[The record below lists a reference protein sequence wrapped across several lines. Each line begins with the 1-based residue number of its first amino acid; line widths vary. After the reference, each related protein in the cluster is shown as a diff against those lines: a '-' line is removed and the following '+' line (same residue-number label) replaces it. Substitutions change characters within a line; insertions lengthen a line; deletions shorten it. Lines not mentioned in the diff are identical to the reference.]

1 MRNLIV
7 LNNPNFRIMKG
18 ILSVR
23 YVLFFAFLFVFQSC
37 TNETEEKT
45 YDRNG
50 NNVVVRIPADIRTL
64 NPTFAFDA
72 YSLLVLRTINQ
83 YLANYDLET
92 QEIVPVLLKDLA
104 TITEEEGMVS
114 YSMEIRPEAKWDD
127 GSDVTA
133 EDVLTSLKMLFNPM
147 SRPSPYRPYLDF
159 VEDFQIDSD
168 NNKKFTIRSSKKFI
182 LAEEAIYMVMPV
194 HQAAVYDEGGI
205 LNDFSLSDLM
215 KGEVSE
221 EDKAALTTLS
231 ETYFSEKFTSDP
243 ASVNGSGPYALKA
256 WKPGELITMVKKA
269 DWWGNAFD
277 GENSWFKAYPDTFTL
292 KPVTDVTT
300 AIQMFS
306 NKEFDVAISLDS
318 KDFVSLSSNE
328 SLNQEYNFVTDAS
341 NTAFLV
347 YQNMKSPILSDKKVR
362 QAVARLYDYDAII
375 ESVFDGLGDR
385 INGPVGD
392 FKPYYD
398 KESKMIA
405 FDTEEALSLL
415 TDAGWSDTD
424 SDGVLDKEIDGTKT
438 DLKLTYVVGSTSAS
452 ENIALFFQQ
461 AAEEVGMDIEIIK
474 KDRKG
479 WLELM
484 QQRDF
489 DLTMNGTGFSPGL
502 DDFRQMFSTDANTPG
517 GQNRMQ
523 FGNAETDALLNA
535 IVENFDE
542 KSRSEQYVDF
552 QKILADEMPIV
563 WLMTPKSRVVIH
575 DRFDG
580 GSSGLLPN
588 VCLGCMKLK

>member
-1 MRNLIV
+1 
-7 LNNPNFRIMKG
+7 MKG

-37 TNETEEKT
+37 TKETEVKT

-72 YSLLVLRTINQ
+72 YSLLILRTINQ
-83 YLANYDLET
+83 YLATYDLET
-92 QEIVPVLLKDLA
+92 QKIVPVLLKDLA
-104 TITEEEGMVS
+104 TISEEDGIVS
-114 YSMEIRPEAKWDD
+114 YSMEIRQEAKWDD
-127 GSDVTA
+127 GSEITA
-133 EDVLTSLKMLFNPM
+133 NDVLNSYKMLFNPM
-147 SRPSPYRPYLDF
+147 SKPSPYKPYLDF
-159 VEDFQIDSD
+159 VEDFEVDQS
-168 NNKKFTIRSSKKFI
+168 NPKKFTIRSSKKFI
-182 LAEEAIYMVMPV
+182 LAEEAIYMIMPV
-194 HQAAVYDEGGI
+194 HQSSVYDADGVLEK
-205 LNDFSLSDLM
+205 FTLSDLM
-215 KGEVSE
+215 KGEIAE
-221 EDKAALTTLS
+221 DDKASLTALS

-243 ASVNGSGPYALKA
+243 AFVNGSGPYKLIE
-256 WKPGELITMVKKA
+256 WKPGELITMVKKNN
-269 DWWGNAFD
+269 WWGNAFE
-277 GENSWFKAYPDTFTL
+277 GENSWFKAYPDTFSL

-328 SLNQEYNFVTDAS
+328 SLSQEYNFVTDAS

-405 FDTEEALSLL
+405 FDAEEALVLL
-415 TDAGWSDTD
+415 ADAGWSDTD
-424 SDGVLDKEIDGTKT
+424 SDGVLDKEIEGTKT
-438 DLKLTYVVGSTSAS
+438 DLKLKYVVGSTSAS

-461 AAEEVGMDIEIIK
+461 AAEEIGMEIEIIK

-542 KSRSEQYVDF
+542 KSRSEQYVEF

-563 WLMTPKSRVVIH
+563 WLMAPKSRVVIH

>member
-7 LNNPNFRIMKG
+7 LNNPNFIIMKG

-37 TNETEEKT
+37 TKETEVKT

-104 TITEEEGMVS
+104 IVTEEDGMVS

-127 GSDVTA
+127 GTEVTA
-133 EDVLTSLKMLFNPM
+133 EDVLTSLKLLFNPM

-194 HQAAVYDEGGI
+194 HQAAVYDEDGI
-205 LNDFSLSDLM
+205 LNNFSLGDLM

-221 EDKAALTTLS
+221 EDKASLTTLS

-243 ASVNGSGPYALKA
+243 KSVNGSGPYALTE
-256 WKPGELITMVKKA
+256 WKPGELITMVKKT

-277 GENSWFKAYPDTFTL
+277 GENSWFKAYPDTFLL

-328 SLNQEYNFVTDAS
+328 SLSQEYNFVTDAS

-347 YQNMKSPILSDKKVR
+347 YQNMKSPILTDKKVR
-362 QAVARLYDYDAII
+362 QAVARLYDYNAII

-385 INGPVGD
+385 INGPVGA
-392 FKPYYD
+392 FKSYHD
-398 KESKMIA
+398 KESEMIA
-405 FDTEEALSLL
+405 FDTEEALAILQ
-415 TDAGWSDTD
+415 DAGWADSD

-438 DLKLTYVVGSTSAS
+438 DLKLKYVVGSTSAS

-461 AAEEVGMDIEIIK
+461 AAEEIGIEIEIIK

-523 FGNAETDALLNA
+523 FGNADTDALLNA

-542 KSRSEQYVDF
+542 KSRTEQYIEF

-563 WLMTPKSRVVIH
+563 WLMAPKSRVVIH

-588 VCLGCMKLK
+588 VCLNCMKLK